1 MSMIK
6 SNTGG
11 DSKRWSVL
19 IANAWGGN
27 RGDEAMI
34 NTLNRLIKEVSP
46 TADVSAMP
54 FRNEDLDI
62 DSSISVVRNRMADY
76 WYVKMPSALINL
88 LDYRVPRKLI
98 REAINAA
105 HSMGVVRSSDVV
117 LGHDLVI
124 SSPQGP
130 TLGDM
135 YDAKEKI
142 VEPLAHAKSK
152 SIPYMVLAI
161 SAGPFDKNTKS
172 KPYVGDVLDGASTI
186 VVREE
191 RSLGYLMSEYPF
203 LNNVQAAIDIVYAGK
218 WSLENKNK
226 YLVSDY
232 NQFMSGVKEGSIG
245 ACISLTPARN
255 PKNTFNKSEYIDK
268 FVGLV
273 DHVLSKV
280 KHDFILFP
288 HLIFDMPALEE
299 IKGKVKFGDRVKIL
313 PPVFDS
319 DFQRDAISK
328 LSFFISSRYHP
339 TIFSIQARVPFMCI
353 KNQFKVEGMMERIG
367 IEDAPSCWQ
376 DESVDSFKDAFDRG
390 WSSLGQLK
398 DKTERAA
405 NEAERIASVYR
416 SIIADAYS
424 KWRQAKGH

>member
-1 MSMIK
+1 MSLTNK
-6 SNTGG
+6 NSA
-11 DSKRWSVL
+11 DESKKWNVL

-34 NTLNRLIKEVSP
+34 NTLSRLIREVAPHSN
-46 TADVSAMP
+46 VSAMP
-54 FRNEDLDI
+54 FRNEDLDV
-62 DSSISVVRNRMADY
+62 DSSISVIRNRMADY
-76 WYVKMPSALINL
+76 WYMKMPSAVISL
-88 LDYRVPRKLI
+88 LDYRVPRKVI

-105 HSMGVVRSSDVV
+105 HRLGVLKSSEAVS
-117 LGHDLVI
+117 GHDLII

-142 VEPLAHAKSK
+142 VEPLSFAKSK
-152 SIPYMVLAI
+152 RIPYMVLAI
-161 SAGPFDKNTKS
+161 SAGPFDKHTKS
-172 KPYVGDVLDGASTI
+172 KGYVGDVLNSAEKI

-191 RSLGYLMSEYPF
+191 RSLGYLMAEYPH
-203 LNNVQAAIDIVYAGK
+203 LNNVEAAIDIVYAAK
-218 WSLENKNK
+218 WSLKNK
-226 YLVSDY
+226 SQALVDSY
-232 NQFMSGVKEGSIG
+232 RAFISSVKTGSIG

-255 PKNTFNKSEYIDK
+255 PKNIFNREEYIEK
-268 FVGLV
+268 FVELV
-273 DHVLSKV
+273 DHALTKV
-280 KHDFILFP
+280 DNDFILFP

-299 IKGKVKFGDRVKIL
+299 IKNKVKFGSRVKIL

-367 IEDAPSCWQ
+367 IQDAPSCWQ
-376 DESVDSFKDAFDRG
+376 DESASKFIDTFDLG
-390 WSSLGQLK
+390 WSSLNELRR
-398 DKTERAA
+398 KTEDAA
-405 NEAERIASVYR
+405 DEAEKIASVYKN
-416 SIIADAYS
+416 IIHDAYS
-424 KWRQAKGH
+424 NWRQTKGN